1 MSETCSNIHS
11 YMEVLMEYISD
22 PGDITISSVGTSCE
36 IKVYNAFYFTINTKS
51 IQLVSY
57 F

>member
-1 MSETCSNIHS
+1 
-11 YMEVLMEYISD
+11 MEYISD